1 LEADGKGRRVGL
13 AKTAGGFPPRCQRQH
28 LPNDFFMIYD
38 VTIDG
43 NDHRLELERV
53 DDAWRCQLDGREV
66 QMDAVL
72 ARRDVLSVLIGG
84 KAYEIKRECTATDM
98 HLWVGNV
105 RYAVELRDPRS
116 LRSRKGATADGKG
129 PRKLLAPMPGK
140 VVRVLIRE
148 EQPVEAGQSILV
160 VEAMK
165 MQNEIK
171 SPKRGTVKQIV
182 AAEGANVNAG
192 DVLAIVE

>member
-1 LEADGKGRRVGL
+1 MV
-13 AKTAGGFPPRCQRQH
+13 
-28 LPNDFFMIYD
+28 YD

-43 NDHRLELERV
+43 KDYRLELMRTETG
-53 DDAWRCQLDGREV
+53 WQCQLNGRDMQV
-66 QMDAVL
+66 DAVL

-84 KAYEIKRECTATDM
+84 RAFEIKREHTATDM
-98 HLWVGNV
+98 HLWVGSV
-105 RYAVELRDPRS
+105 RYLAELRDPRS
-116 LRSRKGATADGKG
+116 LRGRKGAGADEKG
-129 PRKLLAPMPGK
+129 PKKLLAPMPGK
-140 VVRVLIRE
+140 VVRVLIG
-148 EQPVEAGQSILV
+148 EQQAVEAGQSVLV

-171 SPKRGTVKQIV
+171 SPKKGTVQKIV

>member
-1 LEADGKGRRVGL
+1 MVYDVAIDGKR
-13 AKTAGGFPPRCQRQH
+13 F
-28 LPNDFFMIYD
+28 
-38 VTIDG
+38 
-43 NDHRLELERV
+43 RLELDR
-53 DDAWRCQLDGREV
+53 AQAGWQCRLDGREIQV
-66 QMDAVL
+66 DAVL

-84 KAYEIKRECTATDM
+84 KAYEIKREHTATDV
-98 HLWVGNV
+98 HLWVGSV
-105 RYAVELRDPRS
+105 RYPAELHDPRS
-116 LRSRKGATADGKG
+116 LRGRRGTAADEKG

-140 VVRVLIRE
+140 VVRVLIGE

-171 SPKRGTVKQIV
+171 SPKKGIVQKIV